1 MRGGSSGRPR
11 ERNPR
16 PRGPPGGPPG
26 RAAPHDGEGAGAGG
40 DGAGA
45 GAGAGGGARA
55 GEALRAL
62 GVPAGASPPE
72 VRRAYR
78 KLAAKWHPDKW
89 VGKPESERTQA
100 EAAFARVREA
110 YEEVR
115 VS

>member
-1 MRGGSSGRPR
+1 MLINNSKY
-11 ERNPR
+11 
-16 PRGPPGGPPG
+16 G
-26 RAAPHDGEGAGAGG
+26 RAPPR
-40 DGAGA
+40 
-45 GAGAGGGARA
+45 ARA

-89 VGKPESERTQA
+89 VGKPEAERTQA
-100 EAAFARVREA
+100 EAAFAQVREA

-115 VS
+115 V

>member
-1 MRGGSSGRPR
+1 MRLRPGAAGLAQRLQEAARRSLGGGGGGGRGG
-11 ERNPR
+11 
-16 PRGPPGGPPG
+16 
-26 RAAPHDGEGAGAGG
+26 A
-40 DGAGA
+40 GAGA